1 MLEHVAEEVD
11 KVGNDVVDR
20 QIEHI
25 VDKRA
30 CHRKQAADHADGAR
44 RFVLRPVRIVDVRG
58 DHTDQNDDRADNQHN
73 RVERHHG
80 IEHLLRGGQR
90 LRSRSTDLRP
100 VGGHCKQRKGC
111 RSRKHQRADDLNI
124 VRHPVDGFE
133 QRLQGH
139 DRHVAGLRPDVR
151 PGERNLVE
159 FLVGF
164 LCRGQQRGL
173 DDARRQL
180 ALLRHAADFTDRHA
194 EVIRN
199 RLNDSRRLLEYR
211 VQLLAAQHAGA
222 HRLRDL
228 EHGGCLS
235 LCRGAGDLE
244 LLVQLLDK
252 RNRFL
257 VAAECVAGKQTHLRD
272 RIRCSVVRAA

>member
-1 MLEHVAEEVD
+1 MSIFCAAVSAFVAAA
-11 KVGNDVVDR
+11 
-20 QIEHI
+20 QIF
-25 VDKRA
+25 V
-30 CHRKQAADHADGAR
+30 QLAATANSAK
-44 RFVLRPVRIVDVRG
+44 
-58 DHTDQNDDRADNQHN
+58 
-73 RVERHHG
+73 
-80 IEHLLRGGQR
+80 
-90 LRSRSTDLRP
+90 S
-100 VGGHCKQRKGC
+100 C

-133 QRLQGH
+133 QWLQSH
-139 DRHVAGLRPDVR
+139 DRHVAGLCPDVR

-159 FLVGF
+159 LPVGF

-180 ALLRHAADFTDRHA
+180 AFLRHAADFTDRHA

-199 RLNDSRRLLEYR
+199 RLNDGRRLLEYR
-211 VQLLAAQHAGA
+211 VQLLTAQHAGA

-228 EHGGCLS
+228 EHGGGLT

-257 VAAECVAGKQTHLRD
+257 IAAECVTGKQTHLRD
-272 RIRCSVVRAA
+272 RIRRGVVRAARTHSRLIDQLLQVGGALQTVVHQVQTRRGLRHFVRHTHDTAHQLGAEECGAQLFE